1 MTVRE
6 CIILADFAQ
15 YVGLPNLS
23 RHERLLKLE
32 CLLFHAWWDVEF
44 GVGLVGGEKIL
55 ASQIGRLRHANER
68 QHALQRIVNLG
79 LEALFRVLDDVEL
92 RMADPRLNKSLVNLT
107 SLLD

>member
-44 GVGLVGGEKIL
+44 GVGLVRGEKIL
-55 ASQIGRLRHANER
+55 ACQIGRLRHANER
-68 QHALQRIVNLG
+68 QNALQRIVNLG

-92 RMADPRLNKSLVNLT
+92 RMANPRLNKSLVNLT
-107 SLLD
+107 SLLN